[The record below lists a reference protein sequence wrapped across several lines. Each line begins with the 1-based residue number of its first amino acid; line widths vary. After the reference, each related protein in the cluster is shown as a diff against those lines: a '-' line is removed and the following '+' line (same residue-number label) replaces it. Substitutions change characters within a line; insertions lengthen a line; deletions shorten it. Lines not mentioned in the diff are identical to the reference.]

1 MVTQYKLI
9 DNIFTSRLVKDAIK
23 KLFSEDGKVY
33 LIAGYFN
40 LTGYQV
46 IKKEIKTFL
55 NRDDQ
60 NQIKIIVGTDPNQFS
75 ATIAHDLWE
84 MEIDEDQIE
93 LLKYNDE
100 FVHTK
105 HYVRESENPA
115 VILGSANFT
124 LEGFQQHLELV
135 SYYEAED
142 LEDSIA
148 QQHINWFKSLVAEC
162 ECVTEEDLERYEELK
177 IDVNVLEE
185 FELLNQL
192 GVSIEEIKKKLRNPD
207 SFPAYKLNLLSRYLE
222 LEDTTKAT
230 LAVKSR
236 IKKYPH
242 QVIAGAKAYKNL
254 SYNNF
259 YLLADEVGLGK
270 TFEAGLAYKQLKL
283 GGKVERCL
291 IICRSSAMKDWENA
305 FNKFFEDPTLITSSR
320 KSGWKKKGLSKRDIW
335 LKDDLMICTHE
346 MFRQAVLDDIIDNEM
361 WDMLIVDEA
370 HVVKNNDSKIHNV
383 IKNFDVKYK
392 LFLTATPV
400 QNREKEFYNL
410 FDAMNEGFLGSTFQ
424 SYKSK
429 GERYLK
435 DLLQGEEES
444 FLSRY
449 LREDLPYMEI
459 PPREVHDN
467 LVSLTEEEMET
478 YNMLL
483 EFLHDLIDRNPET
496 ASQLVAVTYKK
507 IGVSSWFA
515 LETSMKKLRE
525 KHRETTGTTQVS
537 YEEFEKSF
545 NDDGQSVLIDDEEDS
560 LEVNMELLDD
570 FIKKLET
577 LTVDSKIDSVIDNLS
592 DALEEEDRVVIFTQY
607 KRNILDKDSIGYD
620 VTGDNLY
627 GRLKESSKIDCPIYP
642 YHGSMNTT
650 ERYETRENFK
660 KTGGIFIATEAGA
673 ESINL
678 QHCNVLI
685 NYDIPWNPARIE
697 QRIGRVQR
705 LGQEKEVL
713 VSTFV
718 LRGTLDETIY
728 SRVIQKHNLL
738 HQRFGTSEEV
748 TDIEALEAVESGS
761 IGEIKSTSQILM
773 DALKNRRD
781 SEEIKEYFEDQL
793 IEREDE
799 LKDLRSKMEDSL
811 EDFDDR
817 IKVLLTGKEKDT
829 SEEEKEIKK
838 LTEEYK
844 ETLEYYLKYF
854 QVMEDITLNFQ
865 NGEVEIEGDRELLGD
880 NKIRT
885 ALDGETSLAKDIPLL
900 TPSSNPLRDI
910 LNHTKKDFSLTALEN
925 KEGIL
930 FDFHIQIESTINTI
944 QKILRVK
951 VNQNIVTK
959 NRIFPE
965 EGDKADDCKLDIKSY
980 LKSLRKAYEV
990 SKDEAEKILD
1000 EEKEK
1005 LESFIK
1011 SEISRLRKRETEKRT
1026 EKIKTEVK
1034 EPIKLQKGK
1043 VEDLKEKVKKGKAK
1057 GMDLKKAREELKKR
1071 KSQKNEKI
1079 KEIRKEVKNEFENK
1093 IKQIRQEKEKCEYE
1107 INLVSSCLLGQ

>member
-1 MVTQYKLI
+1 MENYDLI
-9 DNIFTSRLVKDAIK
+9 DNIFTEREIERAMQD
-23 KLFSEDGKVY
+23 LFAEDGTVY
-33 LIAGYFN
+33 IIAGYFS
-40 LTGYQV
+40 LSGYKL
-46 IKKEIKTFL
+46 IKESISDFLERKKDNEIY
-55 NRDDQ
+55 
-60 NQIKIIVGTDPNQFS
+60 IVVGTDPNQFS
-75 ATIAHDLWE
+75 ATIAHDLWD
-84 MEIDEDQIE
+84 MDKGRDQIN
-93 LLKYNDE
+93 LLKYDE
-100 FVHTK
+100 NFVHTK
-105 HYVRESENPA
+105 HYVRENENPA
-115 VILGSANFT
+115 IILGSANFT

-135 SYYEAED
+135 SYYEAEGSG
-142 LEDSIA
+142 DSIA
-148 QQHINWFKSLVAEC
+148 QQHIEWFESLIEEC
-162 ECVTEEDLERYEELK
+162 ECVTEEDLERYEEIK
-177 IDVNVLEE
+177 IDISVLDE
-185 FELLNQL
+185 FGLLNRL
-192 GVSIEEIKKKLRNPD
+192 GVSIEEIKKKLKNPD

-222 LEDTTKAT
+222 LEDTTKAN

-283 GGKVERCL
+283 GGKIERCL

-320 KSGWKKKGLSKRDIW
+320 KSEWKKKGFSNSDIW
-335 LKDDLMICTHE
+335 AKDDLMICTHE
-346 MFRQAVLDDIIDNEM
+346 MFRQAVLDDIVDDDM

-410 FDAMNEGFLGSTFQ
+410 FDAMKENFLGSTFQ

-449 LREDLPYMEI
+449 LREDLPYMQI
-459 PPREVHDN
+459 PPRDVHDN

-478 YNMLL
+478 YDMLL
-483 EFLHDLIDRNPET
+483 EFLHDLVDRNPET

-525 KHRETTGTTQVS
+525 KHQKTTGTTEIS
-537 YEEFEKSF
+537 YEEFEESF
-545 NDDGQSVLIDDEEDS
+545 NDDGQTVLIDDEDS
-560 LEVNMELLDD
+560 LEVNMKLLNEL
-570 FIKKLET
+570 IRKLET
-577 LTVDSKIDSVIDNLS
+577 LTVDSKIESVIDNLS
-592 DALEEEDRVVIFTQY
+592 DVLKEEDRVVIFTQY
-607 KRNILDKDSIGYD
+607 KRNILDKDSIVYD

-660 KTGGIFIATEAGA
+660 RTGGIFIATEAGA

-678 QHCNVLI
+678 QHCNVMI

-718 LRGTLDETIY
+718 LKRTLDETIY

-738 HQRFGTSEEV
+738 QQRFGTSEEV

-761 IGEIKSTSQILM
+761 ISEVKSTSQILM

-781 SEEIKEYFEDQL
+781 SEEIREYFEDQL

-799 LKDLRSKMEDSL
+799 LEDLRSKMEDSL

-817 IKVLLTGKEKDT
+817 IKVLLTGEEKDT
-829 SEEEKEIKK
+829 SETEKEIKK

-844 ETLEYYLKYF
+844 ETLEYYLTYL
-854 QVMEDITLNFQ
+854 QVMEDIKLNFQ

-900 TPSSNPLRDI
+900 TPSANPLRDI
-910 LNHTKKDFSLTALEN
+910 LKHTKKDFSLTALEN
-925 KEGIL
+925 DEGIL

-951 VNQNIVTK
+951 IGEEIVTK

-965 EGDKADDCKLDIKSY
+965 DGNKAEDSEINIESY
-980 LKSLRKAYEV
+980 LKNLKRAYEV
-990 SKDEAEKILD
+990 SKEEAEEILN

-1005 LESFIK
+1005 LESFIN
-1011 SEISRLRKRETEKRT
+1011 SEVSRLRKKETEKRT
-1026 EKIKTEVK
+1026 ERIKKEVK
-1034 EPIKLQKGK
+1034 EPIKLQKAK
-1043 VEDLKEKVKKGKAK
+1043 VEDLEEKVKEGKAK
-1057 GMDLKKAREELKKR
+1057 GIELKRARQELQKR
-1071 KSQKNEKI
+1071 RGQKNEKI
-1079 KEIRKEVKNEFENK
+1079 KEIRREVKKEFEQK
-1093 IKQIRQEKEKCEYE
+1093 IQRVREEKEQCDYE
-1107 INLVSSCLLGQ
+1107 INLTSTCLLGQ